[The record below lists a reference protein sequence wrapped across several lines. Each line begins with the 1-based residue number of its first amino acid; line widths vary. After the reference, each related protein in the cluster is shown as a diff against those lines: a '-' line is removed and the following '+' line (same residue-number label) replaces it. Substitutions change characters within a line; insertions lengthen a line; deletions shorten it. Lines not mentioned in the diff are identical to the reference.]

1 MRVLAGRYKSKLI
14 RTINDPL
21 TRPMMSKVR
30 ESIFNSLQF
39 NIENKDILDLYAGSG
54 SLGIESL
61 SRGANFVTFTENS
74 DDCITILKQNL
85 KEFENNYKIT
95 KSSVDKFLQ
104 TSLSTYDIV
113 FYDHPFKIET
123 DVVKNEVMK
132 IYNILNTDGI
142 VVIHRH
148 TASKEL
154 DTLKNYK
161 IHKEKNYGQSNILI
175 LRKLWKF

>member
-61 SRGANFVTFTENS
+61 SRGANFVTFIENS
-74 DDCITILKQNL
+74 DYCITILKQNL

-113 FYDHPFKIET
+113 FYDPPFKIET

-132 IYNILNTDGI
+132 IYNILNTDGF

-175 LRKLWKF
+175 LRKL

>member
-21 TRPMMSKVR
+21 TRPMMSRVR

-61 SRGANFVTFTENS
+61 SRGANFVTFIENS
-74 DDCITILKQNL
+74 DNCITILKQNL

-95 KSSVDKFLQ
+95 QSSVDKFLQ

-113 FYDHPFKIET
+113 FYDPPFKIET
-123 DVVKNEVMK
+123 DVVKKEVMK
-132 IYNILNTDGI
+132 IYNILNSDGF

-175 LRKLWKF
+175 LRKL

>member
-61 SRGANFVTFTENS
+61 SRGANFVTFIENS
-74 DDCITILKQNL
+74 DDVKASLGKLMWGNCKACH
-85 KEFENNYKIT
+85 
-95 KSSVDKFLQ
+95 SKFRAP
-104 TSLSTYDIV
+104 
-113 FYDHPFKIET
+113 H
-123 DVVKNEVMK
+123 
-132 IYNILNTDGI
+132 
-142 VVIHRH
+142 
-148 TASKEL
+148 
-154 DTLKNYK
+154 
-161 IHKEKNYGQSNILI
+161 
-175 LRKLWKF
+175 

>member
-61 SRGANFVTFTENS
+61 SRGANFVTFIENS
-74 DDCITILKQNL
+74 DESEDEE
-85 KEFENNYKIT
+85 EFDEM
-95 KSSVDKFLQ
+95 V
-104 TSLSTYDIV
+104 
-113 FYDHPFKIET
+113 
-123 DVVKNEVMK
+123 
-132 IYNILNTDGI
+132 
-142 VVIHRH
+142 
-148 TASKEL
+148 SKENK
-154 DTLKNYK
+154 DMSNMDDDSAVFFKNGKKRKNKKDRELKK
-161 IHKEKNYGQSNILI
+161 
-175 LRKLWKF
+175 R

>member
-61 SRGANFVTFTENS
+61 SRGANIVTFIENS

-113 FYDHPFKIET
+113 FYDPPFKIET
-123 DVVKNEVMK
+123 DVVKNEVIK
-132 IYNILNTDGI
+132 IYNILNNDGF

-161 IHKEKNYGQSNILI
+161 IHKEKNYCQSNILI
-175 LRKLWKF
+175 LRKL

>member
-113 FYDHPFKIET
+113 FYDPPFKIET

-132 IYNILNTDGI
+132 IYNILNTDGF

-175 LRKLWKF
+175 LRKL

>member
-61 SRGANFVTFTENS
+61 SIGANFVTFIENS

-113 FYDHPFKIET
+113 FYDPPFKIET

-132 IYNILNTDGI
+132 IYTLLNNDGF

-148 TASKEL
+148 TASKEF

-175 LRKLWKF
+175 LRKL

>member
-21 TRPMMSKVR
+21 TRPMMSRVR

-61 SRGANFVTFTENS
+61 SRDANFVTFIENS

-85 KEFENNYKIT
+85 KEFGNNYKIT

-104 TSLSTYDIV
+104 TSKPIPPQAPVTIAD
-113 FYDHPFKIET
+113 FP
-123 DVVKNEVMK
+123 
-132 IYNILNTDGI
+132 
-142 VVIHRH
+142 
-148 TASKEL
+148 
-154 DTLKNYK
+154 LKVSF
-161 IHKEKNYGQSNILI
+161 IIILI
-175 LRKLWKF
+175 LFLNENFLVLLSVHKQSQIKNILCQFLLHPSKINQDLNNHIYS

>member
-1 MRVLAGRYKSKLI
+1 MRVLAGKYKSKLI
-14 RTINDPL
+14 RTIDDPL

-39 NIENKDILDLYAGSG
+39 NIENKDILDLYSGSG

-61 SRGANFVTFTENS
+61 SRGANFVTFIENS
-74 DDCITILKQNL
+74 NDCITILKQNL
-85 KEFENNYKIT
+85 KEYENNYKIT

-113 FYDHPFKIET
+113 FYDPPFKKET
-123 DVVKNEVMK
+123 DVVKKEVVK
-132 IYNILNTDGI
+132 IYNIVNMNGF

-148 TASKEL
+148 TASTEF
-154 DTLKNYK
+154 DILKNYE
-161 IHKEKNYGQSNILI
+161 IHKEKKYGQSNILI
-175 LRKLWKF
+175 LRKL

>member
-61 SRGANFVTFTENS
+61 SRGANFVTFIENS

-113 FYDHPFKIET
+113 FYDPPFKIET

-132 IYNILNTDGI
+132 IYNILTNDKI
-142 VVIHRH
+142 KVINNVEFERYFDFNFLH
-148 TASKEL
+148 A
-154 DTLKNYK
+154 
-161 IHKEKNYGQSNILI
+161 
-175 LRKLWKF
+175 

>member
-1 MRVLAGRYKSKLI
+1 MINLILASK
-14 RTINDPL
+14 
-21 TRPMMSKVR
+21 SKVR

-39 NIENKDILDLYAGSG
+39 NIVNKDILDLYAGSG

-61 SRGANFVTFTENS
+61 SRDANFVTFIENS

-113 FYDHPFKIET
+113 FYDPPFKIET

-132 IYNILNTDGI
+132 IHNILNNDGF

-148 TASKEL
+148 TASKEF
-154 DTLKNYK
+154 DILKNYK

-175 LRKLWKF
+175 LRKL

>member
-61 SRGANFVTFTENS
+61 SRGENFVTFIENS

-113 FYDHPFKIET
+113 FYDPPFKIET
-123 DVVKNEVMK
+123 DVVKNEVME
-132 IYNILNTDGI
+132 IHNILNNDGF

-148 TASKEL
+148 TASKEF
-154 DTLKNYK
+154 DILKNYK

-175 LRKLWKF
+175 LRKL

>member
-21 TRPMMSKVR
+21 TRPMMSRVR

-61 SRGANFVTFTENS
+61 SRGASFVTFIENS

-113 FYDHPFKIET
+113 FYDPPFKIET

-132 IYNILNTDGI
+132 IHNILNNDGF

-148 TASKEL
+148 TASKEF
-154 DTLKNYK
+154 DILKNYK

-175 LRKLWKF
+175 LRKL

>member
-61 SRGANFVTFTENS
+61 SRGGNFVTFIENS
-74 DDCITILKQNL
+74 DDCITILKHNL

-113 FYDHPFKIET
+113 FYDPPFKIET

-132 IYNILNTDGI
+132 IYNILNTDGF

-175 LRKLWKF
+175 LRKL

>member
-61 SRGANFVTFTENS
+61 SRGANFVTFIENS

-95 KSSVDKFLQ
+95 KSSVDKFFDEQARAGWAEKSKCESGDLLLIMAGEKEI
-104 TSLSTYDIV
+104 TRNAIGVLRLHLGEKLGLRDPEKFAPLWIV
-113 FYDHPFKIET
+113 D
-123 DVVKNEVMK
+123 
-132 IYNILNTDGI
+132 L
-142 VVIHRH
+142 
-148 TASKEL
+148 L
-154 DTLKNYK
+154 
-161 IHKEKNYGQSNILI
+161 
-175 LRKLWKF
+175 

>member
-21 TRPMMSKVR
+21 TRPMMSRVR

-61 SRGANFVTFTENS
+61 SRDANFVTFIENS

-104 TSLSTYDIV
+104 TSLSAYDIV
-113 FYDHPFKIET
+113 FYDPPFKIET

-132 IYNILNTDGI
+132 IYNILNNDGF
-142 VVIHRH
+142 VVVHRH
-148 TASKEL
+148 TASKEF
-154 DTLKNYK
+154 DISKNYT

-175 LRKLWKF
+175 LRKL